1 MFWGV
6 IRNSLTRQD
15 YELVWLD
22 AMDEFKKHDKPSAAK
37 KEANLIGLKA
47 LKELGINWR
56 EVINGK
62 SNKLETISKARAYSA
77 RREEETSKDKSKS
90 MGKTASGTKASGK
103 PSKILQMSK
112 DKE

>member
-1 MFWGV
+1 MKSFKSLFTKDDELFWGV
-6 IRNSLTRQD
+6 IRDSLPRQD

-56 EVINGK
+56 QSLEK
-62 SNKLETISKARAYSA
+62 KERPTNKPFKPTAP
-77 RREEETSKDKSKS
+77 RE
-90 MGKTASGTKASGK
+90 GKTASGTRSSGK

-112 DKE
+112 R